1 MGYFIITFFSQFT
14 HAPKIDAVQHIR
26 ACESA
31 QAKKKNQR
39 RIIRMQCSRWMVE
52 AD

>member
-31 QAKKKNQR
+31 QAKKKPAEDYSHA
-39 RIIRMQCSRWMVE
+39 M
-52 AD
+52 